1 MFNTKKKEKAKNT
14 ILIYTEQTPNQEV
27 LKFVTNR
34 KFCDGAADF
43 SNQELALEW
52 SPFASALYDLP
63 YVKSVFINNNYV
75 SIEKEFSYNWRDIML
90 IVKDFIKSYLAQDKP
105 IVKDGYMEMIE
116 EERAKRRAEGDDD
129 EIVERIH
136 QVIDQHIRPGIEMDG
151 GNIEFISYEDG
162 VLVVSL
168 LGACR
173 TCSAAS
179 VTLTAG
185 VERIIKSM
193 IPEVTEVVQDFGY

>member
-1 MFNTKKKEKAKNT
+1 MFKTKKKEPVKTAV
-14 ILIYTEQTPNQEV
+14 LIYTEQTPNQEV

-43 SNQELALEW
+43 SNQDMAREW
-52 SPFASALYDLP
+52 SPFAEKLYELP

-75 SIEKEFSYNWRDIML
+75 SIEKEFNYNWRDIML
-90 IVKDFIKSYLAQDKP
+90 VVKEFIKSYLLSEEP
-105 IVKDGYMEMIE
+105 IVRDGYMEMIE
-116 EERAKRRAEGDDD
+116 AERARRRAEGNEDD
-129 EIVERIH
+129 VVARIH
-136 QVIDQHIRPGIEMDG
+136 EILEQYIRPGIEMDG
-151 GNIEFISYEDG
+151 GNIEFVSYENG
-162 VLVVSL
+162 ILVVSL
-168 LGACR
+168 VGACR

>member
-1 MFNTKKKEKAKNT
+1 MFNTKKKEKAKTT

-43 SNQELALEW
+43 SDQEMAQEW
-52 SPFASALYDLP
+52 SPFATALYELP

-75 SIEKEFSYNWRDIML
+75 SIEKEFNYNWREIML
-90 IVKDFIKSYLAQDKP
+90 IIKDFIKSYLTADKP
-105 IVKDGYMEMIE
+105 IIKDGYMEMIAA
-116 EERAKRRAEGDDD
+116 ERARRRAEGNDE

-136 QVIDQHIRPGIEMDG
+136 EVLDQHIRPGIEMDG

-168 LGACR
+168 VGACR
-173 TCSAAS
+173 TCSVAP

-193 IPEVTEVVQDFGY
+193 IPEVEEVVQDFGY